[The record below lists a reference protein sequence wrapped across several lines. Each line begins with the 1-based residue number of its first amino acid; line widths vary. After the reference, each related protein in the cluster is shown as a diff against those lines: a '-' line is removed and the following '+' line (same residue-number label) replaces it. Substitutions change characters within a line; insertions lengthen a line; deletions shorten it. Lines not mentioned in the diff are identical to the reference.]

1 MGSGAASDSK
11 PVRLPDC
18 SHSNP
23 TPAHV
28 DSGPGRPTVFAAP
41 ASGNQERAGNA
52 IPCLDRCYPLW
63 LEERQVRPEN
73 LHSHGVLR
81 QEPMWWPLPSP
92 TPQRQVPL
100 LSPVNY
106 CLYPCHAQCSGAFI
120 CLLPP
125 SWVPSFSLAQSLL
138 KYLPFIL
145 SLLCHFHSL
154 TSASQG
160 PSSHAELLLGLSPI
174 PNPPTQTELSVGSVG
189 VKEDEAGPPHTQPP
203 QP

>member
-63 LEERQVRPEN
+63 LEDRQARPEN

-92 TPQRQVPL
+92 TPQRQVP
-100 LSPVNY
+100 PVE
-106 CLYPCHAQCSGAFI
+106 PRQ
-120 CLLPP
+120 LLP
-125 SWVPSFSLAQSLL
+125 
-138 KYLPFIL
+138 L
-145 SLLCHFHSL
+145 SLPCTVQWGLHLPSSPILGPTFLSRSVSPQIFALHTFLTLSFPFPNHCL
-154 TSASQG
+154 PRPQQPCRTSAGFVPHPQ
-160 PSSHAELLLGLSPI
+160 SP
-174 PNPPTQTELSVGSVG
+174 NTN
-189 VKEDEAGPPHTQPP
+189 
-203 QP
+203 